1 MKIKVKRIREVELPQ
16 YQYPGDSGVD
26 LMNAGE
32 TFFLK
37 PMMRKVVPTG
47 IKVEI
52 PNGYELQIRPRSG
65 LAAKFGITVL
75 NTPGTVDSSYRGE
88 IKVILIN
95 LGEKEIE
102 IKKGMRIAQGV
113 LIKVE
118 KIEWKEV
125 KRLRSSK
132 RGEGGFGSTEKAK
145 VTRLNAKK

>member
-1 MKIKVKRIREVELPQ
+1 MRIKVKRIREVELPQ

-26 LMNAGE
+26 LINAEE
-32 TFFLK
+32 TFILK

-52 PNGYELQIRPRSG
+52 PTGYELQIRPRSG
-65 LAAKFGITVL
+65 LAAKHGITVL

-113 LIKVE
+113 LVKVE

-125 KRLRSSK
+125 KRLRRSK
-132 RGEGGFGSTEKAK
+132 R
-145 VTRLNAKK
+145 